1 MTNYLKRINLGYIS
15 VLIVFSLIFLVEYYT
30 PMHSDDYVYYIKG
43 NSLSAHVSHYLS
55 WSGRFVSDYFSTLV
69 LTSDS
74 NILKNSM
81 IAFVLTMMIFLIT
94 KISSNS
100 DTSKK
105 TFFLQFI
112 VLFSIYWV
120 TNPALGQIVFWV
132 VGAANYLVTNLF
144 IVIYL
149 YFLFRYLD
157 DKKCLIPLI
166 ISSFFAGC
174 SNENTSWIIVA
185 ISVITSCYV
194 FFKHK
199 NRLIIFSSVLVI
211 LGFVTLISSPGNF
224 HRAALFTDFY
234 SLSTIEKITYFLSD
248 KLSHSFTKT
257 RGVLVASL
265 LLLLTYVGEKKSKS
279 FYLSLLFI
287 VLGFLSIFS
296 MVASPT
302 FPTRSLSGAHLFYVI
317 SCSFS
322 IGYAFSMKNKRG
334 IAITYFIGILTLCG
348 FIFSYI
354 QMVYSYN
361 TITTQEKIRI
371 YAINEEIIGDSK
383 TDKIPE
389 YYYPRSF
396 RGGDE
401 MDLYHNPNA
410 MAEYF
415 NISHPIETYKIDY
428 NYAVI
433 LDGIKLPLPNVTNT
447 NVSNLFLGKD
457 RFLKG
462 TTIALQLV
470 DNKKLMSNESY
481 RIIVMDDKNRIH
493 TEENNKIDS
502 IYGMNLVG
510 FTIPVSPKNIKSINF
525 IVDMDNK
532 KTIEQQVI
540 F

>member
-1 MTNYLKRINLGYIS
+1 MTNYLNRFNLGYIS
-15 VLIVFSLIFLVEYYT
+15 ILIVFSLIFLIEYYT

-69 LTSDS
+69 LTSNS
-74 NILKNSM
+74 NLLKNS
-81 IAFVLTMMIFLIT
+81 IISFVLTTMLFLIT
-94 KISSNS
+94 KMSVNS

-105 TFFLQFI
+105 SFFLQFI
-112 VLFSIYWV
+112 FLFSIYWV

-132 VGAANYLVTNLF
+132 VGAANYLVTNFF

-149 YFLFRYLD
+149 YLLFQYLET
-157 DKKCLIPLI
+157 KKNITLLI

-185 ISVITSCYV
+185 ISVITSCYI
-194 FFKHK
+194 FFKHNNK
-199 NRLIIFSSVLVI
+199 LIIFSSVFVI
-211 LGFVTLISSPGNF
+211 LGFITLISSPGNF

-248 KLSHSFTKT
+248 KVAHSFTKT
-257 RGVLVASL
+257 WGVLLASL
-265 LLLLTYVGEKKSKS
+265 LLLTTYIGEKKSKS

-287 VLGFLSIFS
+287 ALGILSIFS

-302 FPTRSLSGAHLFYVI
+302 FPTRSLSGAHLFYII

-322 IGYAFSMKNKRG
+322 IGYAFNMRNKKG
-334 IAITYFIGILTLCG
+334 ITTTFFIGTLTLCG

-354 QMVYSYN
+354 QMIYSYN
-361 TITTQEKIRI
+361 TITNQEKIRI
-371 YAINEEIIGDSK
+371 YEINKELIGGSETK
-383 TDKIPE
+383 QIPE

-396 RGGDE
+396 RSGDE
-401 MDLYHNPNA
+401 MDLYHNPDA
-410 MAEYF
+410 IAEYF
-415 NISHPIETYKIDY
+415 KVSHPIVAYKINY

-433 LDGIKLPLPNVTNT
+433 LSGKKLPLPNTETTGVL
-447 NVSNLFLGKD
+447 NLFLGKD

-462 TTIALQLV
+462 TTIALQINDDETLIPNKNYKIIIM
-470 DNKKLMSNESY
+470 DNENKIHIEES
-481 RIIVMDDKNRIH
+481 
-493 TEENNKIDS
+493 NKIDS

-510 FTIPVSPKNIKSINF
+510 FTVPISPQSIKSINY
-525 IVDMDNK
+525 IVDIDNK
-532 KTIEQQVI
+532 KIIEQKI
-540 F
+540 NL

>member
-257 RGVLVASL
+257 WGVLVASL

-447 NVSNLFLGKD
+447 N
-457 RFLKG
+457 
-462 TTIALQLV
+462 
-470 DNKKLMSNESY
+470 
-481 RIIVMDDKNRIH
+481 
-493 TEENNKIDS
+493 
-502 IYGMNLVG
+502 
-510 FTIPVSPKNIKSINF
+510 
-525 IVDMDNK
+525 
-532 KTIEQQVI
+532 
-540 F
+540 

>member
-1 MTNYLKRINLGYIS
+1 
-15 VLIVFSLIFLVEYYT
+15 
-30 PMHSDDYVYYIKG
+30 
-43 NSLSAHVSHYLS
+43 
-55 WSGRFVSDYFSTLV
+55 
-69 LTSDS
+69 
-74 NILKNSM
+74 
-81 IAFVLTMMIFLIT
+81 
-94 KISSNS
+94 
-100 DTSKK
+100 
-105 TFFLQFI
+105 FI

-257 RGVLVASL
+257 WGVLVASL

-334 IAITYFIGILTLCG
+334 IAITY
-348 FIFSYI
+348 
-354 QMVYSYN
+354 
-361 TITTQEKIRI
+361 
-371 YAINEEIIGDSK
+371 
-383 TDKIPE
+383 
-389 YYYPRSF
+389 
-396 RGGDE
+396 
-401 MDLYHNPNA
+401 
-410 MAEYF
+410 
-415 NISHPIETYKIDY
+415 
-428 NYAVI
+428 
-433 LDGIKLPLPNVTNT
+433 
-447 NVSNLFLGKD
+447 
-457 RFLKG
+457 
-462 TTIALQLV
+462 
-470 DNKKLMSNESY
+470 
-481 RIIVMDDKNRIH
+481 
-493 TEENNKIDS
+493 
-502 IYGMNLVG
+502 
-510 FTIPVSPKNIKSINF
+510 
-525 IVDMDNK
+525 
-532 KTIEQQVI
+532 
-540 F
+540 